1 MKKSVLNKYAE
12 LLIKR
17 GVNLQKGQTLNISAA
32 VDQEALVTL
41 CVKWAYKVG
50 AKEVIVDWY
59 SDECS
64 KLGMKYKSVKTLSE
78 VKDWEI
84 EKLKYKV
91 DVLPAVL
98 YIESSDPDGMK
109 GVNQAKMAKASMA
122 RYPKIKPFRDQ
133 MENKYQWCIAGA
145 SSPAWAKKI
154 FPNLPKRQAVE
165 ALWDAIMKTSRMCD
179 DPLKAWENHDANLK
193 SRCAYLN
200 SLNLKSMHYT
210 SSNGTDFTVGLM
222 KEGIFLGGSET
233 ALGSGIVFDPNIP
246 TEECFTTPRRG
257 EAEGIVYSTKPLSY
271 RGELIE
277 NFSVRFEKGKV
288 VEVHAEK
295 GEELL
300 KQMISMDESASYLGE
315 CALIPFDSPIN
326 NSNILF
332 YNTLYDENA
341 SCHLALGAGFNNC
354 VKGYEKM
361 TNEEIK
367 ALGVNDSM
375 IHVDFMIGSK
385 DLCIEGTT
393 YDGKKVQI
401 FKDGNWAF

>member
-12 LLIKR
+12 LLIRR

>member
-59 SDECS
+59 SDECA